1 MKTAIRTTL
10 VSLTCLFAM
19 QLPATAG
26 NDKPISVSQLPAAAL
41 QLIKK
46 HFPNRKVALAKMES
60 GFFDR
65 EYDIIFTNGEKIEFD
80 KNGNWTEID
89 CKHTSVPASLIPVR
103 ITNYVKRN
111 YPGCHIL
118 KIEADDGEYEV
129 KLSNRI
135 AITFNKRF
143 QATDIE

>member
-46 HFPNRKVALAKMES
+46 TFPEQEGGVSK
-60 GFFDR
+60 
-65 EYDIIFTNGEKIEFD
+65 
-80 KNGNWTEID
+80 
-89 CKHTSVPASLIPVR
+89 
-103 ITNYVKRN
+103 
-111 YPGCHIL
+111 
-118 KIEADDGEYEV
+118 DGER
-129 KLSNRI
+129 LFRP
-135 AITFNKRF
+135 
-143 QATDIE
+143 